1 MNNYYCVLPFYSV
14 ESEFDKPNK
23 NIFCCRLS
31 PNTDIKSVRESIK
44 NQQRSPSCSICW
56 NLEDAGQPSERQIHN
71 QTMDFLLDLNLE
83 NIEAASIANGFDP
96 VKIKL
101 STSNLCNGQCVT
113 CNSGSSSSWAQ
124 LEGKNTQYNGVEF
137 DKLDTGIDWAKIV
150 SLSFVG
156 GEPLLEKKNF
166 KILEMLLELENSE
179 CFISFVTNGSV
190 KLSDYQVD
198 MLKQFK
204 NLNICLSI
212 DGVGPVFEYMRF
224 PLVWDTMLNSIDVFR
239 SITNNISVSCMI
251 SNLNVY
257 YYSEMIDF
265 FNSNSLN
272 YLCKQIE
279 NPGIFHPSNLPE
291 SAKQKVIENNP
302 RYQSEV
308 NSFLSMKPYNHTLYI
323 KFLSEVGRQDK
334 LKNINIKDYMYLL

>member
-166 KILEMLLELENSE
+166 KI
-179 CFISFVTNGSV
+179 
-190 KLSDYQVD
+190 
-198 MLKQFK
+198 
-204 NLNICLSI
+204 
-212 DGVGPVFEYMRF
+212 
-224 PLVWDTMLNSIDVFR
+224 
-239 SITNNISVSCMI
+239 
-251 SNLNVY
+251 
-257 YYSEMIDF
+257 
-265 FNSNSLN
+265 
-272 YLCKQIE
+272 
-279 NPGIFHPSNLPE
+279 
-291 SAKQKVIENNP
+291 
-302 RYQSEV
+302 
-308 NSFLSMKPYNHTLYI
+308 
-323 KFLSEVGRQDK
+323 
-334 LKNINIKDYMYLL
+334 